1 MPNNNRCGG
10 IAKSPWCTRRGAG
23 SSTHAR
29 SPTERRAIAVEREL
43 SGGHPGA
50 EPLQCEAMSQAI
62 PPETEQG
69 YGTPSVRQFSVFLD
83 NRVGKLLD
91 LVQLFDDN
99 PEVSLRAF
107 SVLDSSDH
115 AVVRLIF
122 DNADAA
128 RHLMRRRQFTFSE
141 TDLLVV
147 ELGGDLTL
155 KHICMYLLGAELNIR
170 FAYPVLRAEEDHPR
184 IALAVDDNTL
194 AGQIL
199 RRKGFRLLGE
209 EDLA

>member
-1 MPNNNRCGG
+1 
-10 IAKSPWCTRRGAG
+10 
-23 SSTHAR
+23 
-29 SPTERRAIAVEREL
+29 
-43 SGGHPGA
+43 
-50 EPLQCEAMSQAI
+50 MSQAM
-62 PPETEQG
+62 PPDTEQG
-69 YGTPSVRQFSVFLD
+69 YAPPSVRQFSVFLD

-99 PEVSLRAF
+99 AEVTLRAF

-128 RHLMRRRQFTFSE
+128 RHLMRRRSFTFSE
-141 TDLLVV
+141 TDVLVV
-147 ELGGDLTL
+147 EIGPDRSLT
-155 KHICMYLLGAELNIR
+155 KVCHFLLAAELNIR
-170 FAYPVLRAEEDHPR
+170 FAYPVLLERETNPM
-184 IALAVDDNTL
+184 IALAVDDHTL

-209 EDLA
+209 EELG